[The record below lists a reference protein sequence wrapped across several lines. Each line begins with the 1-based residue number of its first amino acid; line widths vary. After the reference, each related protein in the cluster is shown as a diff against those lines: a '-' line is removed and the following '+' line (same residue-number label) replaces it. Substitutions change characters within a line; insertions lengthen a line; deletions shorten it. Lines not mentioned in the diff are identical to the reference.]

1 VVGNIHTFQEHEL
14 SSNPGFCL
22 PCQID
27 ASSKPKYQPIVIAS
41 EINEK
46 EIEEQYKDS
55 STEIVVKELSIAKAN
70 YVLTN
75 NVSLNSGILIAADS
89 MLEFESQSLGKPL
102 NAENAIARWQKMR
115 GKSGILHTGHTVIR
129 LDNKQTI
136 TRVVSTKV
144 EFANV
149 DDKEII
155 DYVATKEPLNVAGAF
170 TIDSLGAAFV
180 KEVQGDHS
188 NVIGLSLPALREI
201 VRELGLSWTSL
212 WEMA

>member
-1 VVGNIHTFQEHEL
+1 MSFPVILASASPARLMLLRSQNI
-14 SSNPGFCL
+14 
-22 PCQID
+22 
-27 ASSKPKYQPIVIAS
+27 QPIVIAS

-46 EIEEQYKDS
+46 EIEEKHKDS

-75 NVSLNSGILIAADS
+75 NVSLNTGILIAADS

-129 LDNKQTI
+129 LDNRQTI
-136 TRVVSTKV
+136 TRVISTKV

-149 DDKEII
+149 DDKEIL
-155 DYVATKEPLNVAGAF
+155 DYVATSEPLNVAGAF

-180 KEVQGDHS
+180 KEVHGDHS

>member
-1 VVGNIHTFQEHEL
+1 MSFPVILASASPARLMLLRSQNI
-14 SSNPGFCL
+14 
-22 PCQID
+22 
-27 ASSKPKYQPIVIAS
+27 QPIVIAS

-46 EIEEQYKDS
+46 EIEEQYKD
-55 STEIVVKELSIAKAN
+55 SIAKAN

>member
-1 VVGNIHTFQEHEL
+1 MSFPVILASASPARLMLLRSQNI
-14 SSNPGFCL
+14 
-22 PCQID
+22 
-27 ASSKPKYQPIVIAS
+27 QPIVIAS

-102 NAENAIARWQKMR
+102 NAENSIARWQKMC

>member
-1 VVGNIHTFQEHEL
+1 MSFPVILASASPARLMLLRSQNI
-14 SSNPGFCL
+14 
-22 PCQID
+22 
-27 ASSKPKYQPIVIAS
+27 QPIVIAS
-41 EINEK
+41 DINEK
-46 EIEEQYKDS
+46 EIEEKYKSS

-75 NVSLNSGILIAADS
+75 NVSLNTGILIAADS

-129 LDNKQTI
+129 LDNRQTI
-136 TRVVSTKV
+136 TRVISTKV

-149 DDKEII
+149 DDKEIL
-155 DYVATKEPLNVAGAF
+155 DYVATSEPLNVAGAF

>member
-1 VVGNIHTFQEHEL
+1 MSFPVILASASPARLMLLRSQNI
-14 SSNPGFCL
+14 
-22 PCQID
+22 
-27 ASSKPKYQPIVIAS
+27 QPIVIAS

-46 EIEEQYKDS
+46 KIEEQYKDS

-188 NVIGLSLPALREI
+188 NVIGLSLPAVREI

>member
-1 VVGNIHTFQEHEL
+1 MSFPVVLASASPARLMLLRSQNI
-14 SSNPGFCL
+14 
-22 PCQID
+22 
-27 ASSKPKYQPIVIAS
+27 QPIVIAS

-46 EIEEQYKDS
+46 EIEEQLKES
-55 STEIVVKELSIAKAN
+55 STEIIVKELSIAKAN

-75 NVSLNSGILIAADS
+75 NVSLNTGILIAADS

-115 GKSGILHTGHTVIR
+115 GKSGVLHTGHTVIR

-149 DDKEII
+149 DDKEIL

>member
-1 VVGNIHTFQEHEL
+1 MSFPVILASASPARLMLLRSQNI
-14 SSNPGFCL
+14 
-22 PCQID
+22 
-27 ASSKPKYQPIVIAS
+27 QPIVIAS

-89 MLEFESQSLGKPL
+89 MLEFESESLGKPL

-115 GKSGILHTGHTVIR
+115 GKTGILHTGHTVIR

-155 DYVATKEPLNVAGAF
+155 DYVATSEPLNVAGAF

>member
-1 VVGNIHTFQEHEL
+1 MSFPVILASASPARLMLLRSQNI
-14 SSNPGFCL
+14 
-22 PCQID
+22 
-27 ASSKPKYQPIVIAS
+27 QPIVIAS

-46 EIEEQYKDS
+46 EIEEQYKNF

-75 NVSLNSGILIAADS
+75 NVSLNTGILIAADS
-89 MLEFESQSLGKPL
+89 MLEFDSQSLGKPI
-102 NAENAIARWQKMR
+102 NADNAIARWQKMR

-129 LDNKQTI
+129 LDNRQTI
-136 TRVVSTKV
+136 SRVVSTKV

-155 DYVATKEPLNVAGAF
+155 DYVATNEPLNVAGAF

>member
-1 VVGNIHTFQEHEL
+1 MSFPVILASASPARLMLLRSQNI
-14 SSNPGFCL
+14 
-22 PCQID
+22 
-27 ASSKPKYQPIVIAS
+27 QPIVIAS
-41 EINEK
+41 DINEK
-46 EIEEQYKDS
+46 EIEEKYKSS

-75 NVSLNSGILIAADS
+75 NVSLNTGILIAADS
-89 MLEFESQSLGKPL
+89 MLEFESESLGKPL

-129 LDNKQTI
+129 LDNLQTI

-149 DDKEII
+149 DDKEIL
-155 DYVATKEPLNVAGAF
+155 DYVATSEPLNVAGAF

>member
-1 VVGNIHTFQEHEL
+1 MSFPVILASASPARLMLLRSQNI
-14 SSNPGFCL
+14 
-22 PCQID
+22 
-27 ASSKPKYQPIVIAS
+27 QPIVIAS

-46 EIEEQYKDS
+46 EIEEQLKDS

-75 NVSLNSGILIAADS
+75 NVSLNTGILIAADS
-89 MLEFESQSLGKPL
+89 MLEFESKSLGKPL
-102 NAENAIARWQKMR
+102 DAENAIARWQKMR

>member
-1 VVGNIHTFQEHEL
+1 MSFPVILASASPARLMLLRSQNI
-14 SSNPGFCL
+14 
-22 PCQID
+22 
-27 ASSKPKYQPIVIAS
+27 QPIVIAS

-46 EIEEQYKDS
+46 EIEEQLKDA

-75 NVSLNSGILIAADS
+75 NVSLNTGILIAADS

-149 DDKEII
+149 DDKEIL

>member
-1 VVGNIHTFQEHEL
+1 MSFPVILASASPARLMLLRSQNI
-14 SSNPGFCL
+14 
-22 PCQID
+22 
-27 ASSKPKYQPIVIAS
+27 KPIVIAS

-46 EIEEQYKDS
+46 EIEAQYKNS
-55 STEIVVKELSIAKAN
+55 ATEVIVKELSIAKAN
-70 YVLTN
+70 YVLNN
-75 NVSLNSGILIAADS
+75 NVSLNNGILIAADS
-89 MLEFESQSLGKPL
+89 MLEFNSQSLGKPL
-102 NAENAIARWQKMR
+102 NAENAIERWQQMR
-115 GKSGILHTGHTVIR
+115 GKTGILHTGHTVIR

>member
-1 VVGNIHTFQEHEL
+1 MSFPVILASASPARLMLLRSQNI
-14 SSNPGFCL
+14 
-22 PCQID
+22 
-27 ASSKPKYQPIVIAS
+27 QPIVIAS

-46 EIEEQYKDS
+46 EIEEKYKDS

-129 LDNKQTI
+129 LDNRQTI
-136 TRVVSTKV
+136 TRVISTKV

>member
-1 VVGNIHTFQEHEL
+1 MSFPVILASASPARLMLLRSQNI
-14 SSNPGFCL
+14 
-22 PCQID
+22 
-27 ASSKPKYQPIVIAS
+27 QPIVIAS

-46 EIEEQYKDS
+46 EIEEQLKDA
-55 STEIVVKELSIAKAN
+55 STEIVVKELSISKAN

-75 NVSLNSGILIAADS
+75 NVSLNTGILIAADS

-115 GKSGILHTGHTVIR
+115 GKSGVLHTGHTVIR
-129 LDNKQTI
+129 LDNKETI

-149 DDKEII
+149 DDKEIL

-188 NVIGLSLPALREI
+188 NVIGLSLPALIEI

>member
-1 VVGNIHTFQEHEL
+1 MSFPVILASASPARLMLLRSQNI
-14 SSNPGFCL
+14 
-22 PCQID
+22 
-27 ASSKPKYQPIVIAS
+27 QPIVIAS

-46 EIEEQYKDS
+46 EIEQKYKDS

-89 MLEFESQSLGKPL
+89 MLEFESESLGKPL
-102 NAENAIARWQKMR
+102 NAENAIARWKKMR
-115 GKSGILHTGHTVIR
+115 GKTGILHTGHTVIR

-155 DYVATKEPLNVAGAF
+155 DYVATSEPLNVAGAF

>member
-1 VVGNIHTFQEHEL
+1 MSFPVILASASPARLMLLRSQNI
-14 SSNPGFCL
+14 
-22 PCQID
+22 
-27 ASSKPKYQPIVIAS
+27 QPIVIAS

-55 STEIVVKELSIAKAN
+55 STEIVVKKLSIAKAN

-115 GKSGILHTGHTVIR
+115 GKSGVLHTGHTVIR

>member
-1 VVGNIHTFQEHEL
+1 MSFPVILASASPARLMLLRSQNI
-14 SSNPGFCL
+14 
-22 PCQID
+22 
-27 ASSKPKYQPIVIAS
+27 QPIVIAS

-46 EIEEQYKDS
+46 EIEEKYKDS

-75 NVSLNSGILIAADS
+75 NVSLNTGILIAADS

-129 LDNKQTI
+129 LDNRQTI
-136 TRVVSTKV
+136 TRVISTKV

-149 DDKEII
+149 DDKEIL
-155 DYVATKEPLNVAGAF
+155 DYVATSEPLNVAGAF

-180 KEVQGDHS
+180 KEVHGDHS

-201 VRELGLSWTSL
+201 IRELGLSWTSL

>member
-1 VVGNIHTFQEHEL
+1 MSFPVILASASPARLMLLRSQNI
-14 SSNPGFCL
+14 
-22 PCQID
+22 
-27 ASSKPKYQPIVIAS
+27 QPIVIAS

-46 EIEEQYKDS
+46 EIEDQYKDS

-89 MLEFESQSLGKPL
+89 MLEFETQSLGKPL

-129 LDNKQTI
+129 LDNKQVI

-144 EFANV
+144 EFANI

>member
-1 VVGNIHTFQEHEL
+1 MSFPVILASASPARLMLLRSQNI
-14 SSNPGFCL
+14 
-22 PCQID
+22 
-27 ASSKPKYQPIVIAS
+27 QPIVIAS

-46 EIEEQYKDS
+46 EIEEQLKDS

-70 YVLTN
+70 YVLAN
-75 NVSLNSGILIAADS
+75 NVSLSTGILIAADS

-129 LDNKQTI
+129 LDNNETI

>member
-1 VVGNIHTFQEHEL
+1 MSFPVILASASPARLMLLRSQNI
-14 SSNPGFCL
+14 
-22 PCQID
+22 
-27 ASSKPKYQPIVIAS
+27 QPIVIAS

-201 VRELGLSWTSL
+201 VHELGLSWTSL

>member
-1 VVGNIHTFQEHEL
+1 MSFPVILASAYPARLMLLRSQNI
-14 SSNPGFCL
+14 
-22 PCQID
+22 
-27 ASSKPKYQPIVIAS
+27 QPIVIAS

-46 EIEEQYKDS
+46 EIEDQYKDS
-55 STEIVVKELSIAKAN
+55 STEIVVSELSIAKAN

>member
-1 VVGNIHTFQEHEL
+1 MSFPVILASASPARLMLLRSQNI
-14 SSNPGFCL
+14 
-22 PCQID
+22 
-27 ASSKPKYQPIVIAS
+27 QPIVIAS

-46 EIEEQYKDS
+46 EIEEKYKDS

-75 NVSLNSGILIAADS
+75 NVSLNTGILIAADS

-136 TRVVSTKV
+136 TRVISTKV

-149 DDKEII
+149 DDKEIL
-155 DYVATKEPLNVAGAF
+155 DYVATSEPLNVAGAF

-180 KEVQGDHS
+180 KEVHGDHS

>member
-1 VVGNIHTFQEHEL
+1 MSFPVILASASPARLMLLRSQNI
-14 SSNPGFCL
+14 
-22 PCQID
+22 
-27 ASSKPKYQPIVIAS
+27 QPIVIAS

-129 LDNKQTI
+129 LDSKQTI

-155 DYVATKEPLNVAGAF
+155 DYVATTEPLHVAGAF

-180 KEVQGDHS
+180 KQVHGDHS
-188 NVIGLSLPALREI
+188 NVVGLSLPALREI

>member
-1 VVGNIHTFQEHEL
+1 MSFPVILASASPARLMLLRSQNI
-14 SSNPGFCL
+14 
-22 PCQID
+22 
-27 ASSKPKYQPIVIAS
+27 QPIVIAS

-46 EIEEQYKDS
+46 EIEEQFKDS

-75 NVSLNSGILIAADS
+75 NVSLNAGILIAADS

-144 EFANV
+144 EFANI

>member
-1 VVGNIHTFQEHEL
+1 MSFPVILASASPARLMLLRGQNI
-14 SSNPGFCL
+14 
-22 PCQID
+22 
-27 ASSKPKYQPIVIAS
+27 QPIVIAS

>member
-1 VVGNIHTFQEHEL
+1 MSFPVILASASPARLMLLRSQNI
-14 SSNPGFCL
+14 
-22 PCQID
+22 
-27 ASSKPKYQPIVIAS
+27 QPIVIAS
-41 EINEK
+41 DINEK

-55 STEIVVKELSIAKAN
+55 STEIIVKELSIAKAN

-136 TRVVSTKV
+136 TRVISTKV

>member
-1 VVGNIHTFQEHEL
+1 MSFPVILASASPARLMLLRSQNI
-14 SSNPGFCL
+14 
-22 PCQID
+22 
-27 ASSKPKYQPIVIAS
+27 QPIVIAS

-129 LDNKQTI
+129 LDYKQTI